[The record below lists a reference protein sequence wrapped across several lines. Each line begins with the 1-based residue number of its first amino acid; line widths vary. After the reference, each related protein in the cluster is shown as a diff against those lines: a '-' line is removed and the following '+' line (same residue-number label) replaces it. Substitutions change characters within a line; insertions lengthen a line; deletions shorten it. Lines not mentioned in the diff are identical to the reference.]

1 VTWALEAGVRH
12 VDSATCAFRA
22 SSRWRALAAAS
33 FQRFAAG
40 PILTYPVFGCRRV
53 RERGCLQEGDRGF
66 LREERRPPVG
76 GLLHDQAA
84 RADDVR
90 QGGRGDPVLGRA
102 RPGRLR
108 RPLPDAL
115 GHRRAP
121 APRGELARV
130 RVGQEGEARPEHR
143 RLQLCVPRQRLSPR
157 HQARLTALLARSAR
171 GCQAH
176 RGARRARR
184 RRVEARD
191 RLAPVDQSGTP
202 ASCQEPTVRATERA
216 TTDARARFGSP
227 SDRPASV
234 HDARGRRQ
242 HLPQARHPHGGA
254 GRLRGVLLSTCEMPH
269 PDASWVASLR
279 FVRPGRRSSA
289 RSASSTRS
297 SSRWP
302 RPTTSRPRRPSSA
315 GRSRRASS
323 ASPSRSART
332 ASGRTPTS
340 LALRSPR
347 PRSRRWTPST
357 SSSVRTPS
365 IGIRGSSAR
374 QLTVLALSPV
384 TDWEV
389 STVE

>member
-1 VTWALEAGVRH
+1 LGLTTHDFSALQLNDGVKIPQLGLGGASSSETTSRPSRPSADRWRLTPPVYEMDDKETVQSVTWALEAGVRH

-227 SDRPASV
+227 SD
-234 HDARGRRQ
+234 
-242 HLPQARHPHGGA
+242 
-254 GRLRGVLLSTCEMPH
+254 
-269 PDASWVASLR
+269 
-279 FVRPGRRSSA
+279 
-289 RSASSTRS
+289 
-297 SSRWP
+297 
-302 RPTTSRPRRPSSA
+302 
-315 GRSRRASS
+315 
-323 ASPSRSART
+323 
-332 ASGRTPTS
+332 
-340 LALRSPR
+340 
-347 PRSRRWTPST
+347 
-357 SSSVRTPS
+357 
-365 IGIRGSSAR
+365 
-374 QLTVLALSPV
+374 
-384 TDWEV
+384 
-389 STVE
+389 